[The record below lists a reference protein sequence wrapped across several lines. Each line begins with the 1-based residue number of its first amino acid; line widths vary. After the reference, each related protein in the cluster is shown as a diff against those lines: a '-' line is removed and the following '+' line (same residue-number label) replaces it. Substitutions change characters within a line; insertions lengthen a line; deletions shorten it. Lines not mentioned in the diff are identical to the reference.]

1 MKLIEIVADIICN
14 TLSDPDALGRARLR
28 KGAFTRNCGKLPFW
42 TMMELLL
49 QNAKLSISS
58 MLDGF
63 FSTLRKKMGGSIPQA
78 IHCPQQAFS
87 KARAGISHT
96 IFQECFENILDF
108 LCCKESLDYDH
119 RLGGLWGVQP
129 VAIDGSKIPLPNRKA
144 LLEKYGS
151 IGRGSSS
158 PTAIASIAYDVLNDR
173 ILDAQLEPMSVD
185 ERTLAERHMGHIKN
199 KRRTNLL
206 YTMFIF
212 DRGYAS
218 KKLISYIENDIHAR
232 YLFRLRSK
240 FNHEIDALPAPSEK
254 NKIIDQTITLYDGV
268 RVRVLRFCL
277 AGGTV
282 ETLITND
289 FALDKTVFQMLY
301 FLRWPV
307 EEEYKLIKEKVG
319 LTNFGG
325 YAEDSVKQE
334 FWISMLLGNLA
345 MLIKKEADGIIDET
359 VNKKQ
364 NKLKYQTNMNEL
376 VGCTSR
382 HFQEYMEADTG
393 AEKRAVIKYIIG
405 FAISTRVC
413 DKKGSGESHP
423 RKNPRQVK
431 HHYNNKATH

>member
-1 MKLIEIVADIICN
+1 M
-14 TLSDPDALGRARLR
+14 
-28 KGAFTRNCGKLPFW
+28 
-42 TMMELLL
+42 
-49 QNAKLSISS
+49 
-58 MLDGF
+58 
-63 FSTLRKKMGGSIPQA
+63 
-78 IHCPQQAFS
+78 
-87 KARAGISHT
+87 
-96 IFQECFENILDF
+96 
-108 LCCKESLDYDH
+108 
-119 RLGGLWGVQP
+119 GVQP
-129 VAIDGSKIPLPNRKA
+129 VAIDGPKIPLPNRKA